1 MHDGNWE
8 ETTESEKNQILN
20 KPSLFVSMILCH
32 EDSLRHIQDTP
43 SFESRKNS
51 IEVTTLMRD
60 ISVMAQL
67 L

>member
-1 MHDGNWE
+1 MMGIGKQQRKA
-8 ETTESEKNQILN
+8 TKNHLLN
-20 KPSLFVSMILCH
+20 KRSLFVSMILCH